1 MRGLFGLLFLLRI
14 MLGSFKIARSSFVA
28 ELRGPWD
35 EGQKMRIRIVCFV
48 PLTPSS
54 MLLSYSE
61 ARIALRA
68 TFNLWTWLLATAD
81 ERRNA
86 VGLVDFF
93 GTKNRRDVSVQKLK
107 RRRKWTM
114 TFQNVEK
121 KSRSSF
127 CAALRD
133 FHSWSSTRSARRSFI
148 HLKIGSFDLRWC
160 GKKISLWGPHYVSW
174 IFGLFYEYKG
184 RRFHAWQ
191 LVSEAVKSTRIT
203 LGWPIQMSR
212 S

>member
-54 MLLSYSE
+54 MLLSYSV
-61 ARIALRA
+61 ALRA

-107 RRRKWTM
+107 RRRKWTRWHFRM
-114 TFQNVEK
+114 LK
-121 KSRSSF
+121 KSLGHHFAVRTF
-127 CAALRD
+127 TLEVVHDPQDRG
-133 FHSWSSTRSARRSFI
+133 RSFI
-148 HLKIGSFDLRWC
+148 WKLAVLIC
-160 GKKISLWGPHYVSW
+160 GDAARKSL
-174 IFGLFYEYKG
+174 FGGLIMCPGFSAFFTNTKVDV
-184 RRFHAWQ
+184 FM
-191 LVSEAVKSTRIT
+191 
-203 LGWPIQMSR
+203 LGN
-212 S
+212 